1 MVNTG
6 DRFCH
11 SLRPPSLLSETYLI
25 KYNIVVDRTQRTA
38 KRRDVA
44 RIFRERL
51 SEAMTRSGLKA
62 AGLAAKIG
70 VDRSTLSQLLS
81 GENDRLPRAD
91 TVAAMASE
99 LQVSLDW
106 LLGLSSETRRGA
118 DILHESM
125 QVATS
130 TQTPVDAQLVRWH
143 LEATGYKIRHVPAT
157 LPDFTKTD
165 EVLHHEYQF
174 FAGRDPDD
182 VISAGSDQLESTRT
196 PEADIEICMR
206 IQDLQAFAKG
216 NGIWQGLSTKTR
228 QGQVDR
234 LTELYDE
241 LYPSLRIYLYDG
253 LTHYSVPYTIFGP
266 LRAALYVG
274 QVYFVFNTREH
285 VRALTRHFDELIKGS
300 VVQASDF
307 HATMRAMRAEI
318 DD

>member
-1 MVNTG
+1 
-6 DRFCH
+6 
-11 SLRPPSLLSETYLI
+11 LI
-25 KYNIVVDRTQRTA
+25 KYNTVVDKIQRTT
-38 KRRDVA
+38 KRREVA
-44 RIFRERL
+44 LVFRERL
-51 SEAMTRSGLKA
+51 SEAMACSGFKA

-106 LLGLSSETRRGA
+106 LLGLTSETRRGA

-130 TQTPVDAQLVRWH
+130 AQTPVDAQLVRWH
-143 LEATGYKIRHVPAT
+143 LEATGYKIRHVPTT

-165 EVLHHEYQF
+165 EVLRYEYQYF
-174 FAGRDPDD
+174 SARDPDD
-182 VISAGSDQLESTRT
+182 VITAGSELLESTRT
-196 PEADIEICMR
+196 PESDTEICMR
-206 IQDLQAFAKG
+206 IQDLQAFSKG
-216 NGIWQGLSTKTR
+216 TGIWEGLTADKRRS
-228 QGQVDR
+228 QIDR
-234 LTELYDE
+234 LVDLYDE

-253 LTHYSVPYTIFGP
+253 LTHYSVPYTIYGP
-266 LRAALYVG
+266 LRATLYVG

-300 VVQASDF
+300 VVQANDF
-307 HATMRAMRAEI
+307 PSIMRSLQTEI
-318 DD
+318 ED

>member
-1 MVNTG
+1 M
-6 DRFCH
+6 
-11 SLRPPSLLSETYLI
+11 
-25 KYNIVVDRTQRTA
+25 DRTQRTA

-44 RIFRERL
+44 RVFRERL
-51 SEAMTRSGLKA
+51 SEAMARSDLKA

-91 TVAAMASE
+91 TVASMASE

-118 DILHESM
+118 DILHASM
-125 QVATS
+125 QVAAS
-130 TQTPVDAQLVRWH
+130 AQTPVDEQLVAWH

-165 EVLHHEYQF
+165 DVLRHEYRS

-182 VISAGSDQLESTRT
+182 AITTGSDQLESTRT
-196 PEADIEICMR
+196 PEADTEICMR
-206 IQDLQAFAKG
+206 VQDLQAFAKG
-216 NGIWQGLSTKTR
+216 NGIWQGLSLETR
-228 QGQVDR
+228 QGQFDR
-234 LTELYDE
+234 LINLYDE
-241 LYPSLRIYLYDG
+241 LYPSLRVYLYDG

-285 VRALTRHFDELIKGS
+285 VRALTQHFDELIKGS

-307 HATMRAMRAEI
+307 LTTMRGIRADIE
-318 DD
+318 D